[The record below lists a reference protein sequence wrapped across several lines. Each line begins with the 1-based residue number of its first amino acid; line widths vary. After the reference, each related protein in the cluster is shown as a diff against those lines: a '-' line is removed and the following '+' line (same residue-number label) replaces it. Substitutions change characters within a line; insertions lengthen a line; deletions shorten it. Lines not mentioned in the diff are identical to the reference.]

1 MPGERKRSIM
11 GKVFGGMKI
20 KMERAINGK
29 YQRHFCESNKVEP
42 SHCRRLVMIEC
53 TFDFTVEADDFNNII
68 TNWFD
73 PHHGTLP
80 TELYKEMASIGVR
93 KKHRDGVRTS
103 FRVFLLF
110 GEDIP
115 IEMVMKR
122 GDPDILPDVLALL
135 FPLKKASSA
144 KREIITCDVSRD
156 VFDSHVTL
164 HENRCFREIW
174 HGKDGGSDP
183 AQTIG
188 TTDIVKW
195 KIFRENLDWRPKYG
209 YGTY

>member
-1 MPGERKRSIM
+1 MPAERKRSII
-11 GKVFGGMKI
+11 GKVLSGVKI

-53 TFDFTVEADDFNNII
+53 TFDFRVKADEFNNII

-80 TELYKEMASIGVR
+80 TKLYRKMASIGVR
-93 KKHRDGVRTS
+93 KEHADGVRTS

-115 IEMVMKR
+115 IDMVMKR
-122 GDPDILPDVLALL
+122 GDPDILPDVLKML
-135 FPLKKASSA
+135 FPLNRASSV
-144 KREIITCDVSRD
+144 KREIITCDCSRD

-164 HENRCFREIW
+164 HETRCFNGVW
-174 HGKDGGSDP
+174 FDKDGESVK
-183 AQTIG
+183 AQVIG
-188 TTDIVKW
+188 TTEPVDW
-195 KIFRENLDWRPKYG
+195 KTFRENLDWRPKYG
-209 YGTY
+209 HGTY